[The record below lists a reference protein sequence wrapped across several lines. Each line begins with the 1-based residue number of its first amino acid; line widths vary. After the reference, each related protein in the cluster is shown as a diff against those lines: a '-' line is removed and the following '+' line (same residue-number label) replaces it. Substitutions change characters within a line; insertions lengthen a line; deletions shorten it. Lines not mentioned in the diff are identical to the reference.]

1 MNLNELRKEID
12 AIDEQ
17 MMELFKKRMEVSKN
31 IGKVKKVMG
40 LPIIDN
46 TREVMILDK
55 RKTLLG
61 NDELWPFYQSFLI
74 KIFDLSKEY
83 QHHV

>member
-12 AIDEQ
+12 VIDEQ
-17 MMELFKKRMEVSKN
+17 MMELFKKRMSVSKN
-31 IGKVKKVMG
+31 IGKLKKVMG

-46 TREVMILDK
+46 AREEMILEK
-55 RKTLLG
+55 RKAALG
-61 NDELWPFYQSFLI
+61 NDELIPYYQAFLI
-74 KIFDLSKEY
+74 KLFDLSKEY

>member
-12 AIDEQ
+12 VIDEQ
-17 MMELFKKRMEVSKN
+17 MMELFKKRMSVSKN
-31 IGKVKKVMG
+31 IGKLKKVMG

-46 TREVMILDK
+46 AREEMILEK
-55 RKTLLG
+55 RKAALG
-61 NDELWPFYQSFLI
+61 NNELIPYYQAFLI
-74 KIFDLSKEY
+74 KLFDLSKEY

>member
-12 AIDEQ
+12 VIDEQ
-17 MMELFKKRMEVSKN
+17 MMELFKKRMSVSKN
-31 IGKVKKVMG
+31 IGRLKKVMG

-46 TREVMILDK
+46 AREEMILEK
-55 RKTLLG
+55 RKAALG
-61 NDELWPFYQSFLI
+61 NDELMPYYQAFLI
-74 KIFDLSKEY
+74 KLFDLSKEY

>member
-12 AIDEQ
+12 TIDEH
-17 MMELFKKRMEVSKN
+17 MMELFKKRMAVSKN
-31 IGKVKKVMG
+31 IGKIKKVMG

-46 TREVMILDK
+46 AREEMILEK
-55 RKTLLG
+55 RKALLG
-61 NDELWPFYQSFLI
+61 NDELWPYYQAFLV
-74 KIFDLSKEY
+74 KLFDLSKEY